1 MCKRA
6 VHEGARHSPSLWC
19 AVADTPQSTQA
30 VSCGTRQGFTRD
42 RGPEWCFFSWRC
54 EESERSGITLPD
66 ARGWS
71 TQVAAG
77 SGDTLSLREEG
88 RRREAFAQSGAA

>member
-1 MCKRA
+1 MFKRA
-6 VHEGARHSPSLWC
+6 VHECLGQPESCVPRLTPRRAPRLCRVGRGRDSQET
-19 AVADTPQSTQA
+19 VAQSG
-30 VSCGTRQGFTRD
+30 V
-42 RGPEWCFFSWRC
+42 FFSRRG

-77 SGDTLSLREEG
+77 SGVTVSLGKGG
-88 RRREAFAQSGAA
+88 RGREAFARSGAV